1 MRRTVMGLSQERLGE
16 AIGLTFQQVQKYE
29 RGTNRIG
36 ASRLYE
42 LSLVLNVP
50 VGFFY
55 EDYGARQEGGM
66 SEAPAGYAAA
76 TLQRDA
82 LELMGVFQRIIDP
95 DMRRRVLDL
104 AKAIANAYFPA

>member
-1 MRRTVMGLSQERLGE
+1 MSLSKGEGSRRSPHPVDIHVGGRVRQRRTVLGLSQERLGE

-36 ASRLYE
+36 ASRLYD

-55 EDYGARQEGGM
+55 EEYDARQEGGM

-76 TLQRDA
+76 TLQ
-82 LELMGVFQRIIDP
+82 
-95 DMRRRVLDL
+95 
-104 AKAIANAYFPA
+104 